1 MGPHPQ
7 CFEIFLKNQLLVYSF
22 LLGSVPPP
30 PTHLSLGHTYQP
42 GRGGGLNELRILA
55 VPPVGVGTAEGRRL
69 EPEGPVSAGQVGR
82 VRAVLG

>member
-7 CFEIFLKNQLLVYSF
+7 CFEIFLKNQLLGYSF

-30 PTHLSLGHTYQP
+30 PHTFLWDTPTNP
-42 GRGGGLNELRILA
+42 GRGGGLNEVRILA